1 MQDIVRVCW
10 TATSLETPRIWQ
22 NCSRCDARTP
32 FVCSGKFRVNAH
44 GKRID
49 AWLIYRCVQCDQ
61 TWNYPIL
68 ERTPLTEIDPSH
80 LRALSENCGRLA
92 ERHAFDVARLR
103 RYSDQIEERDN
114 VAVEARLL
122 SQCDG
127 EPRTLVVSIA
137 VPRPCRIR
145 LDRLLAS
152 GLGLSRAAV
161 QRLHDAAVLI
171 VSPPSRAALRQPV
184 RDGQTVTVDL
194 RSVGSASGLLSAALR
209 DTS

>member
-10 TATSLETPRIWQ
+10 IVTSLETPRIWQ

-32 FVCSGKFRVNAH
+32 FDCSGKFRVNAH

-49 AWLIYRCVQCDQ
+49 AWLIYRCIRCDQ

-68 ERTPLTEIDPSH
+68 ERTPLTEIDPSY

-92 ERHAFDVARLR
+92 EHHAFDLARR
-103 RYSDQIEERDN
+103 ARYSDRIEERDN

-122 SQCDG
+122 SRCDG

-137 VPRPCRIR
+137 VPQPCRVR
-145 LDRLLAS
+145 LDRLLAF
-152 GLGLSRAAV
+152 GLGLSRAV
-161 QRLHDAAVLI
+161 TQRLHDEAVLI

-184 RDGQTVTVDL
+184 RDGQIVTVDL
-194 RSVGSASGLLSAALR
+194 RSVKSASDLLSAALR
-209 DTS
+209 DTT